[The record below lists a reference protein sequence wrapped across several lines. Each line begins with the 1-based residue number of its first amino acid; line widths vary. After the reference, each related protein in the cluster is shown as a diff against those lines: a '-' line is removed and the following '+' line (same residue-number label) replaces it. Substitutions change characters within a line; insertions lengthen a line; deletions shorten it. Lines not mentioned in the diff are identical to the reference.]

1 MCYEQHNG
9 LDDVGELM
17 KNLWLIIDNPKIE
30 VKERMKAV
38 KLMLQCQYMR
48 LKLVDSEAFM
58 KQFYDDSD
66 KVKRDQEANTLREQ
80 EISRREIE
88 LEKLLEYHLKNERLT
103 QSDIDQIRAPNQVF

>member
-1 MCYEQHNG
+1 M
-9 LDDVGELM
+9 
-17 KNLWLIIDNPKIE
+17 
-30 VKERMKAV
+30 
-38 KLMLQCQYMR
+38 KLMLRCQYMR

-80 EISRREIE
+80 EISRREIA

-103 QSDIDQIRAPNQVF
+103 QSNIDQIRAPNQVF